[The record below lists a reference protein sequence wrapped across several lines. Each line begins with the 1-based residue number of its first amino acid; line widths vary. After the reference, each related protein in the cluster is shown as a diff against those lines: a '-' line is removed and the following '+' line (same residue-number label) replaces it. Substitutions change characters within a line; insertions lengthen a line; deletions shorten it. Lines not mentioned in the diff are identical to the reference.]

1 MNKNTIRILAIFI
14 AILFVGI
21 AIWALFPEKEILQG
35 EIEAKTVNVSSK
47 IPGRVTHLYVEKGQ
61 FVKKGDILAEL
72 DTPELSAKQEQ
83 ILAKIDAAS
92 AMQNKVFNGTRQEA
106 VLAAKSKMEEA
117 KAGYEISK
125 KTDLRLQNLYKEGV
139 ISAQKADESKARLNA
154 SYNLY
159 LAAKSSY
166 EMLANGNRY
175 EDKEIATASVNQA
188 KGALKEIDS
197 YLKENKLTA
206 TIDGEVSE
214 VSAEEGE
221 LVGTGYP
228 IVVLND
234 SSKMWATFNV
244 RETLLSKL
252 KQNSIVK
259 ADIPALEIKNAEM
272 KITMIA
278 VRGNYA
284 TYKAT
289 RAKGEYDIKT
299 FEVRATPVS
308 NIEGL
313 KPGMSVI
320 LKM

>member
-1 MNKNTIRILAIFI
+1 MDKKIKILI
-14 AILFVGI
+14 AVVVIAFVGI
-21 AIWALFPEKEILQG
+21 VIWALFPEKEILQG

-47 IPGRVTHLYVEKGQ
+47 IPGRITRLAVEKGQ
-61 FVKKGDILAEL
+61 FVKKGDVLAEL

-83 ILAKIDAAS
+83 VLAKIDAAS
-92 AMQNKVFNGTRQEA
+92 AVQEKVYNGSRQEA

-125 KTDLRLQNLYKEGV
+125 KTDFRLQNLYKEGV
-139 ISAQKADESKARLNA
+139 ISAQKADESKAKLQA

-159 LAAKSSY
+159 LAAKSAY

-175 EDKEIATASVNQA
+175 EDKEVARASVNQA

-197 YLKENKLTA
+197 YLKENKLIA
-206 TIDGEVSE
+206 PIDGEVSE
-214 VSAEEGE
+214 ISAEEGE
-221 LVGTGYP
+221 LAGTGYP

-252 KQNSIVK
+252 KQGSEIK
-259 ADIPALEIKNAEM
+259 ADIPALELKNVKM
-272 KITMIA
+272 KISLIA

-299 FEVRATPVS
+299 FEVRAVPVEK
-308 NIEGL
+308 IDGL

>member
-1 MNKNTIRILAIFI
+1 MDKKIKILI
-14 AILFVGI
+14 AVVVIAFVGI
-21 AIWALFPEKEILQG
+21 VIWALFPEKEILQG

-47 IPGRVTHLYVEKGQ
+47 IPGRITRLAVEKGQ
-61 FVKKGDILAEL
+61 FVKKGDLLAEL

-83 ILAKIDAAS
+83 VLAKIDAAS
-92 AMQNKVFNGTRQEA
+92 AVQEKVYNGSRQEA

-139 ISAQKADESKARLNA
+139 ISAQKADESKARLQA

-159 LAAKSSY
+159 LAAKSAY

-175 EDKEIATASVNQA
+175 EDKEVARASVNQA

-197 YLKENKLTA
+197 YLKENKLIA
-206 TIDGEVSE
+206 PIDGEVSE
-214 VSAEEGE
+214 ISAEEGE
-221 LVGTGYP
+221 LAGTGYP

-252 KQNSIVK
+252 KQGSEIK
-259 ADIPALEIKNAEM
+259 ADIPALELKNVKM
-272 KITMIA
+272 KISLIA

-299 FEVRATPVS
+299 FEVRAVPVEK
-308 NIEGL
+308 IDGL

>member
-1 MNKNTIRILAIFI
+1 MDKKIKILI
-14 AILFVGI
+14 AVVVIAFVGI
-21 AIWALFPEKEILQG
+21 VIWALFPEKEILQG

-47 IPGRVTHLYVEKGQ
+47 IPGRITKLAVEKGQ
-61 FVKKGDILAEL
+61 FVRKGDVLAEL

-92 AMQNKVFNGTRQEA
+92 AVQEKVYNGSRQEA

-125 KTDLRLQNLYKEGV
+125 KTDLRLQNLFKEGV
-139 ISAQKADESKARLNA
+139 ISAQKADESKARLQA

-159 LAAKSSY
+159 LAAKSTY

-175 EDKEIATASVNQA
+175 EDKEVARASVNQA

-197 YLKENKLTA
+197 YLKENKLIA
-206 TIDGEVSE
+206 PIDGEVSE
-214 VSAEEGE
+214 ISAEEGE
-221 LVGTGYP
+221 LAGTGYP

-252 KQNSIVK
+252 KQGSEIK
-259 ADIPALEIKNAEM
+259 ADIPALDLKNVKM
-272 KITMIA
+272 KISLIA

-299 FEVRATPVS
+299 FEVRAVPVEK
-308 NIEGL
+308 IDGL

>member
-1 MNKNTIRILAIFI
+1 MDKKIKILI
-14 AILFVGI
+14 AVVVIAFVGI
-21 AIWALFPEKEILQG
+21 VIWALFPEKEILQG

-47 IPGRVTHLYVEKGQ
+47 IPGRITKLAVEKGQ
-61 FVKKGDILAEL
+61 FVRKGDVLAEL

-92 AMQNKVFNGTRQEA
+92 AVQEKVYNGSRQEA

-125 KTDLRLQNLYKEGV
+125 KTDLRLQNLFKEGV
-139 ISAQKADESKARLNA
+139 ISAQKADESKARLQA

-159 LAAKSSY
+159 LAAKSTY

-175 EDKEIATASVNQA
+175 EDKEVARASVNQA

-197 YLKENKLTA
+197 YLKENKLIA
-206 TIDGEVSE
+206 PIDGEVSE
-214 VSAEEGE
+214 ISAEEGE
-221 LVGTGYP
+221 LAGTGYP

-252 KQNSIVK
+252 KQGSEIK
-259 ADIPALEIKNAEM
+259 ADIPALELKNVKM
-272 KITMIA
+272 KISLIA

-299 FEVRATPVS
+299 FEVRAVPVER
-308 NIEGL
+308 IDGL

>member
-1 MNKNTIRILAIFI
+1 MDKKIKILI
-14 AILFVGI
+14 AVVVIAFVGI
-21 AIWALFPEKEILQG
+21 VIWALFPEKEILQG

-47 IPGRVTHLYVEKGQ
+47 IPGRITKLAVEKGQ
-61 FVKKGDILAEL
+61 FVRKGDVLAEL

-92 AMQNKVFNGTRQEA
+92 AVQEKVYNGSRQEA

-125 KTDLRLQNLYKEGV
+125 KTDLRLQNLFKEGV
-139 ISAQKADESKARLNA
+139 ISAQKADESKARLQA

-159 LAAKSSY
+159 LAAKSTY

-175 EDKEIATASVNQA
+175 EDKEVARASVNQA

-197 YLKENKLTA
+197 YLKENKLIA
-206 TIDGEVSE
+206 PIDGEVSE
-214 VSAEEGE
+214 ISAEEGE
-221 LVGTGYP
+221 LAGTGYP
-228 IVVLND
+228 IVVLSD

-252 KQNSIVK
+252 KQGSEIK
-259 ADIPALEIKNAEM
+259 ADIPALDLKNVKM
-272 KITMIA
+272 KISLIA

-299 FEVRATPVS
+299 FEVRAVPVEK
-308 NIEGL
+308 IDGL

>member
-1 MNKNTIRILAIFI
+1 MDKKIKILI
-14 AILFVGI
+14 AVVVIAFVGI
-21 AIWALFPEKEILQG
+21 VIWALFPEKEILQG

-47 IPGRVTHLYVEKGQ
+47 IPGRIIRLAVEKGQ
-61 FVKKGDILAEL
+61 FVKKGDVLAEL

-83 ILAKIDAAS
+83 VLAKIDAAS
-92 AMQNKVFNGTRQEA
+92 AVQEKVYNGSRQEA

-139 ISAQKADESKARLNA
+139 ISAQKADESKAKLQA

-159 LAAKSSY
+159 LAAKSAY

-175 EDKEIATASVNQA
+175 EDKEVARASVNQA

-197 YLKENKLTA
+197 YLKENKLIA
-206 TIDGEVSE
+206 PIDGEVSE
-214 VSAEEGE
+214 ISAEEGE
-221 LVGTGYP
+221 LAGTGYP

-252 KQNSIVK
+252 KQGSEIK
-259 ADIPALEIKNAEM
+259 ADIPALELKNVKM
-272 KITMIA
+272 KISLIA

-299 FEVRATPVS
+299 FEVRAVPVEK
-308 NIEGL
+308 IDGL

>member
-1 MNKNTIRILAIFI
+1 MDKKIKILI
-14 AILFVGI
+14 AVVVIAFVGI
-21 AIWALFPEKEILQG
+21 VIWALFPEKEILQG

-47 IPGRVTHLYVEKGQ
+47 IPGRITRLAVEKGQ
-61 FVKKGDILAEL
+61 FVKKGDVLAEL

-83 ILAKIDAAS
+83 VLAKIDAAS
-92 AMQNKVFNGTRQEA
+92 AVQQKVYNGSRQEA

-125 KTDLRLQNLYKEGV
+125 KTDFRLQNLYKEGV
-139 ISAQKADESKARLNA
+139 ISAQKADESKAKLQA

-159 LAAKSSY
+159 LAAKSAY

-175 EDKEIATASVNQA
+175 EDKEVARASVNQA

-197 YLKENKLTA
+197 YLKENKLIA
-206 TIDGEVSE
+206 PIDGEVSE
-214 VSAEEGE
+214 ISAEEGE
-221 LVGTGYP
+221 LAGTGYP

-252 KQNSIVK
+252 KQGSEIK
-259 ADIPALEIKNAEM
+259 ADIPALELKNVKM
-272 KITMIA
+272 KISLIA

-299 FEVRATPVS
+299 FEVRAVPVEK
-308 NIEGL
+308 IDGL

>member
-1 MNKNTIRILAIFI
+1 MDKKIKILI
-14 AILFVGI
+14 AVVVIAFVGI
-21 AIWALFPEKEILQG
+21 VIWALFPEKEILQG

-47 IPGRVTHLYVEKGQ
+47 IPGRIIRLAVEKGQ
-61 FVKKGDILAEL
+61 FVKKGDVLAEL

-83 ILAKIDAAS
+83 VLAKIDAAS
-92 AMQNKVFNGTRQEA
+92 AVQEKVYNGSRQEA

-125 KTDLRLQNLYKEGV
+125 KTDFRLQNLYKEGV
-139 ISAQKADESKARLNA
+139 ISAQKADESKAKLQA

-159 LAAKSSY
+159 LAAKSAY
-166 EMLANGNRY
+166 EMLSNGNRY
-175 EDKEIATASVNQA
+175 EDKEVARASVNQA

-197 YLKENKLTA
+197 YLKENKLIA
-206 TIDGEVSE
+206 PIDGEVSE
-214 VSAEEGE
+214 ISAEEGE
-221 LVGTGYP
+221 LAGTGYP

-252 KQNSIVK
+252 KQGSEIK
-259 ADIPALEIKNAEM
+259 ADIPALELKNVKM
-272 KITMIA
+272 KISLIA

-299 FEVRATPVS
+299 FEVRAVPVEK
-308 NIEGL
+308 IDGL

>member
-1 MNKNTIRILAIFI
+1 MDKKIKILI
-14 AILFVGI
+14 AAVVIAFVGI
-21 AIWALFPEKEILQG
+21 VIWALFPEKEILQG

-47 IPGRVTHLYVEKGQ
+47 IPGRITRLAVEKGQ
-61 FVKKGDILAEL
+61 FVKKGDLLAEL

-83 ILAKIDAAS
+83 VLAKIDAAS
-92 AMQNKVFNGTRQEA
+92 AVQEKVYNGSRQEA

-139 ISAQKADESKARLNA
+139 ISAQKADESKARLQA

-159 LAAKSSY
+159 LAAKSAY

-175 EDKEIATASVNQA
+175 EDKEVARASVNQA

-197 YLKENKLTA
+197 YLKENKLMA
-206 TIDGEVSE
+206 PIDGEVSE
-214 VSAEEGE
+214 ISAEEGE
-221 LVGTGYP
+221 LAGTGYP

-252 KQNSIVK
+252 KQGSEIK
-259 ADIPALEIKNAEM
+259 ADIPALELKNVKM
-272 KITMIA
+272 KISLIA

-299 FEVRATPVS
+299 FEVRAVPVEK
-308 NIEGL
+308 IDGL

>member
-1 MNKNTIRILAIFI
+1 MDKKIKILI
-14 AILFVGI
+14 AVVVIAFVGI
-21 AIWALFPEKEILQG
+21 VIWALFPEKEILQG

-47 IPGRVTHLYVEKGQ
+47 IPGRITRLAVEKGQ
-61 FVKKGDILAEL
+61 FVKKGDLLAEL

-83 ILAKIDAAS
+83 VLAKIDAAS
-92 AMQNKVFNGTRQEA
+92 AVQEKVYNGSRQEA

-139 ISAQKADESKARLNA
+139 ISAQKADESKARLQA

-159 LAAKSSY
+159 LAAKSAY

-175 EDKEIATASVNQA
+175 EDKEVARASVNQA

-197 YLKENKLTA
+197 YLKENKLIA
-206 TIDGEVSE
+206 PIDGEVSE
-214 VSAEEGE
+214 ISAEEGE
-221 LVGTGYP
+221 LAGTGYP
-228 IVVLND
+228 IVVLNE

-252 KQNSIVK
+252 KQGSEIK
-259 ADIPALEIKNAEM
+259 ADIPALELKNVKM
-272 KITMIA
+272 KISLIA

-299 FEVRATPVS
+299 FEVRAVPVEK
-308 NIEGL
+308 IDGL

>member
-1 MNKNTIRILAIFI
+1 MDKKIKILIVVVVI
-14 AILFVGI
+14 AFVGI
-21 AIWALFPEKEILQG
+21 VIWALFPEKEILQG

-47 IPGRVTHLYVEKGQ
+47 IPGRITKLAVEKGQ
-61 FVKKGDILAEL
+61 FVKKGDLLAEL

-83 ILAKIDAAS
+83 VLAKIDAAS
-92 AMQNKVFNGTRQEA
+92 AVQEKVYNGSRQEA

-139 ISAQKADESKARLNA
+139 ISAQKADESKARLQA

-159 LAAKSSY
+159 LAAKSAY

-175 EDKEIATASVNQA
+175 EDKEVARASVNQA

-197 YLKENKLTA
+197 YLKENKLIA
-206 TIDGEVSE
+206 PIDGEVSE
-214 VSAEEGE
+214 ISAEEGE
-221 LVGTGYP
+221 LAGTGYP

-252 KQNSIVK
+252 KQGSEIK
-259 ADIPALEIKNAEM
+259 ADIPALELKNVKM
-272 KITMIA
+272 KISLIA

-299 FEVRATPVS
+299 FEVRAVPVEK
-308 NIEGL
+308 IDGL